1 MGNRKK
7 KKNPNKANTTELAIS
22 VLRIIEVVGRL
33 AIMIITL
40 IADMDE

>member
-1 MGNRKK
+1 MGHRKK

-33 AIMIITL
+33 AIMIINL
-40 IADMDE
+40 ISDTDE

>member
-7 KKNPNKANTTELAIS
+7 KKNPNKANTVELTITT
-22 VLRIIEVVGRL
+22 LRIIEVVGRL
-33 AIMIITL
+33 AIMIINM